1 MSMVHATSEIRGGT
15 LVVTVTIRRLDAAA
29 AVGLAAALRE
39 QVRTRPLVVVSLA
52 HVEAMDA
59 SGVGALLSLLQ
70 AMPPGGRIR
79 LASVRSSVRAL
90 LVATFLDEL
99 LPAFEDVPA
108 ALRA

>member
-1 MSMVHATSEIRGGT
+1 MFHATLEVRESAV
-15 LVVTVTIRRLDAAA
+15 VVTPMMRRLDAAA
-29 AVGLAAALRE
+29 AVEFVGSLRE

-59 SGVGALLSLLQ
+59 SGVGALMSLLQ